1 MLEDG
6 RVDLLANNSSTL
18 NWVTEYCVP
27 EMIQMIQNPV
37 LRAKQNPQ
45 SKIEKS
51 SGNDDMVGIV
61 IRMAM
66 NRGSAEAVTVIM

>member
-1 MLEDG
+1 
-6 RVDLLANNSSTL
+6 
-18 NWVTEYCVP
+18 
-27 EMIQMIQNPV
+27 MIQMIQNPV